1 MNAYYKSISKGR
13 KQKDDTYNNSIPTLP
28 KLKNYNPN
36 YGTATSTVPHGLN
49 RNIGESK
56 FLL

>member
-13 KQKDDTYNNSIPTLP
+13 KQTNDIYNNSIPTLP

-36 YGTATSTVPHGLN
+36 YATNTPNVPHGLN

-56 FLL
+56 F

>member
-13 KQKDDTYNNSIPTLP
+13 KQTNDTYHNSIPTLP

-36 YGTATSTVPHGLN
+36 YATATPTVSQGLN

-56 FLL
+56 F